1 LLKNKS
7 QIPPVYV
14 TTVLFII
21 GILSG
26 FYKFLPAVLVA
37 FFLSVFQSRK
47 WFWAYFLFFIW
58 GFFYVGLRKPDFSG
72 YLKEK
77 EVLIYGT
84 VEKAVNEK
92 SFLLKRR
99 DIKFRVFWKA
109 KRSKG
114 EKVEV
119 KGIFT
124 PPTPRKNFSSVDWL
138 KINQRQ
144 RIAGRIFAKSV
155 KTKEKANVFWQM
167 VSTIKDK
174 INKKFDQLLTPRTGQ
189 YVKSIIWGEKKN
201 LSEQVLENFRKTGLM
216 HLLAVSGL
224 HVGLFTGI
232 VAVFLSFFMRRNA
245 AIFASIPFAF
255 FYSILCGMSPSSL
268 RAAIMF
274 SVVAVSFFLGR
285 KKSIGGGLFF
295 SAFLMLLW
303 EPYLIFSLS
312 FLLSYFATFSII
324 FFSKIPYRFLKKF
337 LPDYIAGVI
346 AISFSCQIFI
356 IPFLNENFLEFSLIT
371 PITNLYALPL
381 AGGIVFSVFLIFIF
395 LLPGISFLKPV
406 ALIFSYSLD
415 FFVYFL
421 DLVVNFAGKNAF
433 VLSFGHLP
441 LYVYI
446 GWYVFLIS
454 LITKKLKYIFGGAVF
469 FVFGICFFLYEESIP
484 EVHFPKF
491 SKANCAVLKVEGK
504 IFQVNVPSEPSGELP
519 EEYLRFLKFYG
530 IKKIDACFLISPKFY
545 NICAFDKF
553 YSLGI
558 CKDFFMRK
566 DMEYTNDVDRARFV
580 AKGDI
585 KFLEKFKCGN
595 LLIKAGKGYFTL
607 KGKNFSFQAFYGGKY
622 KIFYGREKK
631 WAEFC
636 IIPEKEE
643 REVIIKGGRKVLWL

>member
-1 LLKNKS
+1 LLKNRA
-7 QIPPVYV
+7 QIPPVYI
-14 TTVLFII
+14 TTLLFIG

-26 FYKFLPAVLVA
+26 FYRFLPAIPLA
-37 FFLSVFQSRK
+37 LFLSVFQSRK

-77 EVLIYGT
+77 KVLIYGT
-84 VEKAVNEK
+84 VEKVLSEK
-92 SFLLKRR
+92 SFLLKKGN
-99 DIKFRVFWKA
+99 IKFRVFWKG
-109 KRSKG
+109 KLSRG

-119 KGIFT
+119 RGTFT
-124 PPTPRKNFSSVDWL
+124 PPSARKNFSSVDWL
-138 KINQRQ
+138 KINQKR

-167 VSTIKDK
+167 VSSIKNK
-174 INKKFDQLLTPRTGQ
+174 INKKFAQMLEPKTEE

-201 LSEQVLENFRKTGLM
+201 LSEQILENFKKTGLM

-232 VAVFLSFFMRRNA
+232 VAVFLSFFMRRTT

-312 FLLSYFATFSII
+312 FLLSYFATFSIV
-324 FFSKIPYRFLKKF
+324 FFSKIPYKFLKKF
-337 LPDYIAGVI
+337 LPDYIAGI
-346 AISFSCQIFI
+346 MAISFSCQIFI
-356 IPFLNENFLEFSLIT
+356 IPLLNENFLEFSSL
-371 PITNLYALPL
+371 PLITNLFALPL
-381 AGGIVFSVFLIFIF
+381 AGGIVFSVFLNFLF
-395 LLPGISFLKPV
+395 LLPGISFLK
-406 ALIFSYSLD
+406 AIAIIFSYSLD
-415 FFVYFL
+415 FFVYLL

-433 VLSFGHLP
+433 VLSPGHLP

-454 LITKKLKYIFGGAVF
+454 LITKKLKYIFAGGIF
-469 FVFGICFFLYEESIP
+469 FVFAVFIFLYEKSIP
-484 EVHFPKF
+484 EVHFSKF
-491 SKANCAVLKVEGK
+491 SKANCAVLKVDGK
-504 IFQVNVPSEPSGELP
+504 IFQVNVPSNASGKLP
-519 EEYLRFLKFYG
+519 DEYLRFLKFYG
-530 IKKIDACFLISPKFY
+530 IRKIDACFLISPKFY
-545 NICAFDKF
+545 DICAFDKF
-553 YSLGI
+553 YKLGI
-558 CKDFFMRK
+558 CRDFFMRK
-566 DMEYTNDVDRARFV
+566 NMEYTNDVDRARFI
-580 AKGDI
+580 AKDM
-585 KFLEKFKCGN
+585 KFLEDFKYKNFSLEKDKKC
-595 LLIKAGKGYFTL
+595 FTL
-607 KGKNFSFQAFYGGKY
+607 KSKNFEFQAFYDGKY
-622 KIFYGREKK
+622 KIFYEKGK
-631 WAEFC
+631 KQMEFC

-643 REVIIKGGRKVLWL
+643 KEVIIKGGRKVLWL